1 MSTKNRNSTSEVKKI
16 LDDCLKQPGNKLC
29 ADCGSKQPRWASTNI
44 GVFICIRCSGIHRN
58 LGVHI
63 SKVKS
68 VSLDAW
74 PLDLAEHIQSL
85 GNEAV
90 NASYEAT
97 LPSGRKP
104 TEETGNYETE
114 NFIRDKYANKKWYRD
129 DSQKRRK
136 KKHGSKKPV
145 KESSSSGSGSSG
157 SDTDDDKPRREEK
170 PKREEAK
177 KTKPRSKKGAKPR
190 GSTSKP
196 SKPEKT
202 EKPEKAERSE
212 RPERQEKAVE
222 KPRSESRS
230 QSSGIFGAD
239 FDAQFQSLQVNDKEE
254 DAKFGDFTDFK
265 SSQKPTMTKSS
276 EFESFFSEPA
286 PSKPQAAAA
295 PTQPNVS
302 ALEVQE
308 SSSNSKPA
316 KDAIMALFAQPTSTP
331 RGYSGYDMQM
341 QNNAYPPQP
350 QVYQQPGFM
359 YAYPGHAGPYSQMPP
374 MGGMPQG
381 MVQYPAQYGR
391 PASFGYGQQSAS
403 FGMAPAQPSFGSVSL
418 GSTRQSAP
426 AQSNAFEGLF

>member
-136 KKHGSKKPV
+136 NKKQGSKKPV

-157 SDTDDDKPRREEK
+157 SDTEDDKPRRE

-177 KTKPRSKKGAKPR
+177 KKPRSKKGAKPR

-196 SKPEKT
+196 SKPEKA
-202 EKPEKAERSE
+202 EKPEKERSE
-212 RPERQEKAVE
+212 RQPERQEKVVE

-276 EFESFFSEPA
+276 EFESFFSEPS
-286 PSKPQAAAA
+286 PSKAPAAAA
-295 PTQPNVS
+295 PTPQPNVS

-308 SSSNSKPA
+308 STNSKPA
-316 KDAIMALFAQPTSTP
+316 KDAIMALFAQPTATP

-341 QNNAYPPQP
+341 QNNGFPQP
-350 QVYQQPGFM
+350 QVYPQPGFM
-359 YAYPGHAGPYSQMPP
+359 YAYPGHGGPYSQMPA
-374 MGGMPQG
+374 MGGVPQG
-381 MVQYPAQYGR
+381 MMQYPAQYGR
-391 PASFGYGQQSAS
+391 PSSFGYGQQPAS

-418 GSTRQSAP
+418 GSTRQPAP